1 MSKKNVLKLSKSI
14 IVKSLLLLVS
24 AMAIVTIG
32 GTYYFAKRQSQMTL
46 MSADETNNVHLQQM
60 SSALHNE
67 LFQFGNQLS
76 LLAKASEIKSMDP
89 STSTSYL
96 KSYNISPLFISG
108 ERVSLYD
115 RNDSLI
121 CDNAMIASVPAK
133 YPVDFSK
140 ITPHRPFISGWYRD
154 SDNMRPKRAFATVVA
169 DNAKGNGSLVAS
181 FSAQRLWKVLSESKV
196 GKNGYYIAINSE
208 GEILFHP
215 DLETWLTESHKIA
228 ETGITG
234 LDPKTDEIDGIKFY
248 TLSDNQA
255 YLANYVYDAS
265 YDIGLLS
272 LQPKSEIDEQV
283 SSLLLVSRV
292 MLVTALIAI
301 LLISFWLY
309 RKLVLPMGR
318 FIQHTIV
325 ISEGDIEAPDIDV
338 GTRQDEI
345 GILAKHFNIMHHTIK
360 RQIAELNAHRE
371 MLEQEVQERTKELEE
386 ANKKLDLLSRTDELT
401 GLPNRR
407 DMNQTIEKEKGRSAR
422 TRKPFCFIFFDI
434 DHFKFVND
442 TYGHAAGD
450 DILKAV
456 SNTVRGLLRKYDVL
470 ARYGGEEFLTLL
482 PETDI
487 EGAKIVAER
496 FRRKIEKMSVMHGTY
511 KIKVTI
517 TLGVSQFDSE
527 LGIDRSIQLADKALY
542 EGKNSG
548 RNRVIVYDP
557 NSTTEE
563 DYNRAAMD
571 KAGPGMKKK

>member
-1 MSKKNVLKLSKSI
+1 MSEKKILKLSKSI

-24 AMAIVTIG
+24 TMAVVTIG
-32 GTYYFAKRQSQMTL
+32 GTYYFAQRQSQMTL
-46 MSADETNNVHLQQM
+46 ESADETNIIHLQQM
-60 SSALHNE
+60 SSTLHNE
-67 LFQFGNQLS
+67 LFQFGNQLT

-89 STSTSYL
+89 AISTSYL

-108 ERVSLYD
+108 EKVSLFD

-121 CDNAMIASVPAK
+121 CDNAMIASAPTN

-154 SDNMRPKRAFATVVA
+154 SDNMRPKRAFATVVS

-181 FSAQRLWKVLSESKV
+181 FSAQRLWRILSESKV
-196 GKNGYYIAINSE
+196 GKKGYYIVINSE

-215 DLETWLTESHKIA
+215 DLETWLTEPHKIA
-228 ETGITG
+228 EIGIKG
-234 LDPKTDEIDGIKFY
+234 FDPKADGTKGIKFY

-265 YDIGLLS
+265 YDFGLLS

-283 SSLLLVSRV
+283 ASLLLVSKV
-292 MLVTALIAI
+292 MLATALIAI

-318 FIQHTIV
+318 FVQHTIE
-325 ISEGDIEAPDIDV
+325 ISEGDMEAPDIDV
-338 GTRQDEI
+338 GNRQDEI

-386 ANKKLDLLSRTDELT
+386 ANKKLDLISRTDELT

-407 DMNQTIEKEKGRSAR
+407 DMLRTIDNEIQRVTRSK
-422 TRKPFCFIFFDI
+422 KPFCFIFIDI
-434 DHFKFVND
+434 DHFKNVND
-442 TYGHAAGD
+442 TYGHACGD
-450 DILKAV
+450 EVLKHV
-456 SNTVRGLLRKYDVL
+456 SATIRNLLRKYDVL

-482 PETDI
+482 PETDL

-496 FRRKIEKMSVMHGTY
+496 FRKTIENTTVIFGKLS
-511 KIKVTI
+511 IKVTI
-517 TLGVSQFDSE
+517 TLGVAQYDHA
-527 LGIDRSIQLADKALY
+527 LGADKSIQMADRALY
-542 EGKNSG
+542 EGKETG
-548 RNRVIVYDP
+548 RNKVIVWKP
-557 NSTTEE
+557 ES
-563 DYNRAAMD
+563 
-571 KAGPGMKKK
+571 

>member
-1 MSKKNVLKLSKSI
+1 MSEKKILKLSKSI

-24 AMAIVTIG
+24 TMAVVTIG
-32 GTYYFAKRQSQMTL
+32 GTYYFAKRQTQMTL
-46 MSADETNNVHLQQM
+46 ESADETNIIHLQQM
-60 SSALHNE
+60 SSTLHNE
-67 LFQFGNQLS
+67 LFQFGNQLT

-89 STSTSYL
+89 AISTSYL

-108 ERVSLYD
+108 EKVSLFD

-121 CDNAMIASVPAK
+121 CDNAMIASAPTK

-154 SDNMRPKRAFATVVA
+154 SDNMRPKRAFATVVS

-181 FSAQRLWKVLSESKV
+181 FSAQRLWRILSESKV
-196 GKNGYYIAINSE
+196 GKKGYYIVINSE

-215 DLETWLTESHKIA
+215 DLETWLTEPHKIA
-228 ETGITG
+228 EIGIKG
-234 LDPKTDEIDGIKFY
+234 FDPKADETKGIKFY
-248 TLSDNQA
+248 MLSDDQA

-265 YDIGLLS
+265 YDFGLLS

-283 SSLLLVSRV
+283 ASLLLVSKV
-292 MLVTALIAI
+292 MLATALIAI

-318 FIQHTIV
+318 FVQHTIE
-325 ISEGDIEAPDIDV
+325 ISEGDMEAPDIDV
-338 GTRQDEI
+338 GNRQDEI

-386 ANKKLDLLSRTDELT
+386 ANKKLDLISRTDELT

-407 DMNQTIEKEKGRSAR
+407 DMLRTIDNEIQRVTR
-422 TRKPFCFIFFDI
+422 TKKPFCFIFIDI
-434 DHFKFVND
+434 DHFKNVND
-442 TYGHAAGD
+442 TYGHACGD
-450 DILKAV
+450 EVLKHV
-456 SNTVRGLLRKYDVL
+456 SATIRNLLRKYDVL

-482 PETDI
+482 PETDL

-496 FRRKIEKMSVMHGTY
+496 FRKTIEDTTVIFGKLS
-511 KIKVTI
+511 IKVTI
-517 TLGVSQFDSE
+517 TLGVAQYDHA
-527 LGIDRSIQLADKALY
+527 LGADKSIQMADRALY
-542 EGKNSG
+542 EGKETG
-548 RNRVIVYDP
+548 RNKVIVWKP
-557 NSTTEE
+557 ES
-563 DYNRAAMD
+563 
-571 KAGPGMKKK
+571 

>member
-1 MSKKNVLKLSKSI
+1 MSEKKILKLSKSI

-24 AMAIVTIG
+24 TMAVVTIG
-32 GTYYFAKRQSQMTL
+32 GTYYFAQRQTQMTL
-46 MSADETNNVHLQQM
+46 KSADETNIIHLQQM
-60 SSALHNE
+60 SSTLHNE
-67 LFQFGNQLS
+67 LFQFGNQLT

-89 STSTSYL
+89 AISTSYL

-108 ERVSLYD
+108 EKVSLFD

-121 CDNAMIASVPAK
+121 CDNAMIASAPTK

-154 SDNMRPKRAFATVVA
+154 SDNMRPKRAFATVVS

-181 FSAQRLWKVLSESKV
+181 FSAQRLWRILSESKV
-196 GKNGYYIAINSE
+196 GKKGYYIVINSE

-215 DLETWLTESHKIA
+215 DLETWLTEPHKIA
-228 ETGITG
+228 EIGIKG
-234 LDPKTDEIDGIKFY
+234 FDPKADETKGIKFY
-248 TLSDNQA
+248 MLSDDQA

-265 YDIGLLS
+265 YDFGLLS

-283 SSLLLVSRV
+283 ASLLLVSKV
-292 MLVTALIAI
+292 MLATALIAI

-318 FIQHTIV
+318 FVQHTIE
-325 ISEGDIEAPDIDV
+325 ISEGDMEAPDIDV
-338 GTRQDEI
+338 GNRQDEI

-386 ANKKLDLLSRTDELT
+386 ANKKLDLISRTDELT

-407 DMNQTIEKEKGRSAR
+407 DMLRTIDNEIQRVTRSK
-422 TRKPFCFIFFDI
+422 KPFCFIFIDI
-434 DHFKFVND
+434 DHFKNVND
-442 TYGHAAGD
+442 TYGHACGD
-450 DILKAV
+450 EVLKHV
-456 SNTVRGLLRKYDVL
+456 SATIRNLLRKYDVL

-482 PETDI
+482 PETDL

-496 FRRKIEKMSVMHGTY
+496 FRKTIENTTVIFGKLS
-511 KIKVTI
+511 IKVTI
-517 TLGVSQFDSE
+517 TLGVAQYDHA
-527 LGIDRSIQLADKALY
+527 LGADKSIQMADRALY
-542 EGKNSG
+542 EGKETG
-548 RNRVIVYDP
+548 RNKVIVWKP
-557 NSTTEE
+557 ES
-563 DYNRAAMD
+563 
-571 KAGPGMKKK
+571 

>member
-1 MSKKNVLKLSKSI
+1 MSEKKILKLSKSI

-24 AMAIVTIG
+24 TMAVVTIG
-32 GTYYFAKRQSQMTL
+32 GTYYFAQRQTQMTL
-46 MSADETNNVHLQQM
+46 KSADETNIIHLQQI
-60 SSALHNE
+60 SSTLHNE
-67 LFQFGNQLS
+67 LFQFGNQLT

-89 STSTSYL
+89 AISTSYL

-108 ERVSLYD
+108 EKVSLFD

-121 CDNAMIASVPAK
+121 CDNAMIASAPTK

-154 SDNMRPKRAFATVVA
+154 SDNMRPKRAFATVVS

-181 FSAQRLWKVLSESKV
+181 FSAQRLWRILSESKV
-196 GKNGYYIAINSE
+196 GKKGYYIVINSE

-215 DLETWLTESHKIA
+215 DLETWLTEPHKIA
-228 ETGITG
+228 EIGIKG
-234 LDPKTDEIDGIKFY
+234 FDPKADETKGIKFY
-248 TLSDNQA
+248 MLSDDQA

-265 YDIGLLS
+265 YDFGLLS

-283 SSLLLVSRV
+283 ASLLLVSKV
-292 MLVTALIAI
+292 MLATALIAI

-318 FIQHTIV
+318 FVQHTIE
-325 ISEGDIEAPDIDV
+325 ISEGDMEAPDIDV
-338 GTRQDEI
+338 GNRQDEI

-386 ANKKLDLLSRTDELT
+386 ANKKLDLISRTDELT

-407 DMNQTIEKEKGRSAR
+407 DMLRTIDNEIQRVTRSK
-422 TRKPFCFIFFDI
+422 KPFCFIFIDI
-434 DHFKFVND
+434 DHFKNVND
-442 TYGHAAGD
+442 TYGHACGD
-450 DILKAV
+450 EVLKHV
-456 SNTVRGLLRKYDVL
+456 SATIRNLLRKYDVL

-482 PETDI
+482 PETDL

-496 FRRKIEKMSVMHGTY
+496 FRKTIEDTTVIFGKLS
-511 KIKVTI
+511 IKVTI
-517 TLGVSQFDSE
+517 TLGVARYDHA
-527 LGIDRSIQLADKALY
+527 LGADKSIQMADRALY
-542 EGKNSG
+542 EGKETG
-548 RNRVIVYDP
+548 RNKVIVWNP
-557 NSTTEE
+557 ES
-563 DYNRAAMD
+563 
-571 KAGPGMKKK
+571 

>member
-1 MSKKNVLKLSKSI
+1 MSEKKILKLSKSI

-24 AMAIVTIG
+24 TMAVVTIG
-32 GTYYFAKRQSQMTL
+32 GTYYFAQRQTQMTL
-46 MSADETNNVHLQQM
+46 KSADETNIIHLQQM
-60 SSALHNE
+60 SSTLHNE
-67 LFQFGNQLS
+67 LFQFGNQLT

-89 STSTSYL
+89 AISTSYL

-108 ERVSLYD
+108 EKVSLFD

-121 CDNAMIASVPAK
+121 CDNAMIASAPTK

-154 SDNMRPKRAFATVVA
+154 SDNMRPKRAFATVVS

-181 FSAQRLWKVLSESKV
+181 FSAQRLWRILSESKV
-196 GKNGYYIAINSE
+196 GKKGYYIVINSE

-215 DLETWLTESHKIA
+215 DLETWLTEPHKIA
-228 ETGITG
+228 EIGIKG
-234 LDPKTDEIDGIKFY
+234 FDPKADETKGIKFY
-248 TLSDNQA
+248 MLSDDQA

-265 YDIGLLS
+265 YDFGLLS

-283 SSLLLVSRV
+283 ASLLLVSKV
-292 MLVTALIAI
+292 MLATALIAI

-318 FIQHTIV
+318 FVQHTIE
-325 ISEGDIEAPDIDV
+325 ISEGDMEAPDIDV
-338 GTRQDEI
+338 GNRQDEI

-386 ANKKLDLLSRTDELT
+386 ANKKLDLISRTDELT

-407 DMNQTIEKEKGRSAR
+407 DMLRTIDNEIQRVTRSK
-422 TRKPFCFIFFDI
+422 KPFCFIFIDI
-434 DHFKFVND
+434 DHFKNVND
-442 TYGHAAGD
+442 TYGHACGD
-450 DILKAV
+450 EVLKHV
-456 SNTVRGLLRKYDVL
+456 SATIRNLLRKYDVL

-482 PETDI
+482 PETDL

-496 FRRKIEKMSVMHGTY
+496 FRKTIEDTTVIFGKIS
-511 KIKVTI
+511 IKVTI
-517 TLGVSQFDSE
+517 TLGVARYDHA
-527 LGIDRSIQLADKALY
+527 LGADKSIQMADRALY
-542 EGKNSG
+542 EGKETG
-548 RNRVIVYDP
+548 RNKVIVWKP
-557 NSTTEE
+557 ES
-563 DYNRAAMD
+563 
-571 KAGPGMKKK
+571 

>member
-1 MSKKNVLKLSKSI
+1 MSEKKILKLSKSI

-24 AMAIVTIG
+24 TMAVVTIG
-32 GTYYFAKRQSQMTL
+32 GTYYFAQRQTQMTL
-46 MSADETNNVHLQQM
+46 KSADETNIIHLQQM
-60 SSALHNE
+60 SSTLHNE
-67 LFQFGNQLS
+67 LFQFGNQLT

-89 STSTSYL
+89 AISTSYL

-108 ERVSLYD
+108 EKVSLFD

-121 CDNAMIASVPAK
+121 CDNAMIASAPTN

-154 SDNMRPKRAFATVVA
+154 SDNMRPKRAFATVVS

-181 FSAQRLWKVLSESKV
+181 FSAQRLWRILSESKV
-196 GKNGYYIAINSE
+196 GKKGYYIVINSE

-215 DLETWLTESHKIA
+215 DLETWLTEPHKIA
-228 ETGITG
+228 EIGIKG
-234 LDPKTDEIDGIKFY
+234 FDPKADETKGIKFY
-248 TLSDNQA
+248 TLSDDQA

-265 YDIGLLS
+265 YDFGLLS

-283 SSLLLVSRV
+283 ASLLLVSKV
-292 MLVTALIAI
+292 MLATALIAI

-318 FIQHTIV
+318 FVQHTIE
-325 ISEGDIEAPDIDV
+325 ISEGDMEAPDIDV
-338 GTRQDEI
+338 GNRQDEI

-386 ANKKLDLLSRTDELT
+386 ANKKLDLISRTDELT

-407 DMNQTIEKEKGRSAR
+407 DMLRTIDNEIQRVTRSK
-422 TRKPFCFIFFDI
+422 KPFCFIFIDI
-434 DHFKFVND
+434 DHFKNVND
-442 TYGHAAGD
+442 TYGHACGD
-450 DILKAV
+450 EVLKHV
-456 SNTVRGLLRKYDVL
+456 SATIRNLLRKYDVL

-482 PETDI
+482 PETDL

-496 FRRKIEKMSVMHGTY
+496 FRKTIEDTTVIFGKLS
-511 KIKVTI
+511 IKVTI
-517 TLGVSQFDSE
+517 TLGVARYDHA
-527 LGIDRSIQLADKALY
+527 LGADKSIQMADRALY
-542 EGKNSG
+542 EGKETG
-548 RNRVIVYDP
+548 RNKVIVWNP
-557 NSTTEE
+557 ES
-563 DYNRAAMD
+563 
-571 KAGPGMKKK
+571 

>member
-1 MSKKNVLKLSKSI
+1 MSEKKILKLSKSI

-24 AMAIVTIG
+24 TMAVVTIG
-32 GTYYFAKRQSQMTL
+32 GTYYFAQRQTQMTL
-46 MSADETNNVHLQQM
+46 KSADETNIIHLQQM
-60 SSALHNE
+60 SSTLHNE
-67 LFQFGNQLS
+67 LFQFGNQLT

-89 STSTSYL
+89 AISTSYL

-108 ERVSLYD
+108 EKVSLFD

-121 CDNAMIASVPAK
+121 CDNAMIASAPTK

-154 SDNMRPKRAFATVVA
+154 SDNMRPKRAFATVVS

-181 FSAQRLWKVLSESKV
+181 FSAQRLWRILSESKV
-196 GKNGYYIAINSE
+196 GKKGYYIVINSE

-215 DLETWLTESHKIA
+215 DLETWLTEPHKIA
-228 ETGITG
+228 EIGIKG
-234 LDPKTDEIDGIKFY
+234 FDPKADETKGIKFY
-248 TLSDNQA
+248 MLSDDQA

-265 YDIGLLS
+265 YDFGLLS

-283 SSLLLVSRV
+283 ASLLLVSKV
-292 MLVTALIAI
+292 MLATALIAI

-318 FIQHTIV
+318 FVQHTIE
-325 ISEGDIEAPDIDV
+325 ISEGDMEAPDIDV
-338 GTRQDEI
+338 GNRQDEI

-386 ANKKLDLLSRTDELT
+386 ANKKLDLISRTDELT

-407 DMNQTIEKEKGRSAR
+407 DMLRTIDNEIQRVTRSK
-422 TRKPFCFIFFDI
+422 KPFCFIFIDI
-434 DHFKFVND
+434 DHFKNVND
-442 TYGHAAGD
+442 TYGHACGD
-450 DILKAV
+450 EVLKHV
-456 SNTVRGLLRKYDVL
+456 SATIRNLLRKYDVL

-482 PETDI
+482 PETDL

-496 FRRKIEKMSVMHGTY
+496 FRKTIEDTTVIFGKLS
-511 KIKVTI
+511 IKVTI
-517 TLGVSQFDSE
+517 TLGVARYDHA
-527 LGIDRSIQLADKALY
+527 LGADKSIQMADRALY
-542 EGKNSG
+542 EGKETG
-548 RNRVIVYDP
+548 RNKVIVWKP
-557 NSTTEE
+557 ES
-563 DYNRAAMD
+563 
-571 KAGPGMKKK
+571 